1 MRFHR
6 HHCAVVIS
14 FGLTAILLGC
24 DAPSVIRPSAAS
36 RPGHSLGIVY
46 DDATG
51 LTYVDFD
58 ELSVDELR
66 AFAALDDAQRARVMQ
81 VFVGKDEDDDLP
93 PITGTTTTVGRMLRF
108 TPRYPLAAGLDYRVR
123 VDRAILNVDM
133 DGIPVWSSTFSV
145 PRPPAATT
153 TITYVYP
160 TSDQLPENHLKFYI
174 HFSAPM
180 SRGEAY
186 QRVHL
191 LDGEG
196 QELRAVFLE
205 LGEELWDPAM
215 QRFTLLFDP
224 GRVKR
229 GLVPREE
236 LGSVLTAGRDYTLVI
251 DADWQDARGQSLA
264 RELQKPFHVIAVDE
278 TPIDIKTWK
287 IVAPPA
293 GSREPLAV
301 TFPEPLDHALLE
313 RVLHVQTVAGE
324 VVTGTVEVGLAETR
338 WQFTPERPWS
348 AGDYQLIVATTLEDL
363 AGNAIGRAFDVD
375 LFGPVTE
382 HIETDTVSLPF
393 TVAAP

>member
-6 HHCAVVIS
+6 HHCAVVIAI
-14 FGLTAILLGC
+14 GLTAILPGC
-24 DAPSVIRPSAAS
+24 DAPSTPRPSAAFG
-36 RPGHSLGIVY
+36 PGHSLGIVY
-46 DDATG
+46 DDASG
-51 LTYVDFD
+51 MTYVDFD

-66 AFAALDDAQRARVMQ
+66 AFVALDDAQRARVMQ
-81 VFVGKDEDDDLP
+81 VFVGKDEDDALP
-93 PITGTTTTVGRMLRF
+93 PITGTTTPVGRMLRF

-123 VDRAILNVDM
+123 VDRAILNEDVDGM
-133 DGIPVWSSTFSV
+133 PVWTSTFSV

-186 QRVHL
+186 EHVHL
-191 LDGEG
+191 LDANGH
-196 QELRAVFLE
+196 ELPAVFLE

-236 LGSVLTAGRDYTLVI
+236 LGAVLTAGRDYTLVI
-251 DADWQDARGQSLA
+251 DGDWHDAHGQPLARGL
-264 RELQKPFHVIAVDE
+264 RKPFHVTVADE
-278 TPIDIKTWK
+278 TPIDVKTWK
-287 IVAPPA
+287 LVAPPA
-293 GSREPLAV
+293 ASRDPLAV

-313 RVLHVQTVAGE
+313 RVLHVTTANGE
-324 VVTGTVEVGLAETR
+324 PIPGQIDVGEAETR
-338 WQFTPERPWS
+338 WRFTPERPWS
-348 AGDYQLIVATTLEDL
+348 AGDYQLVVETTLEDL

-382 HIETDTVSLPF
+382 RIETDTVSLPF